1 MELDP
6 TMNTANYLT
15 TGQQRTADMHLGT
28 AIDASVACNF
38 GQSSNSALVVFF
50 FFVVVLLL
58 VVVVVVLVLLF
69 VVVLFSSSSQK
80 GVSERA
86 AEDKRLAALYQ
97 SEI

>member
-58 VVVVVVLVLLF
+58 VVVVVLVLLF